1 MWQFQALNVF
11 LKFKNTI
18 GSDSFIKDFK
28 TSMCPFKRDFESF
41 REDILKA
48 FVKIF
53 VGGVDLTVDVFQ
65 DLFLSI
71 LKIRFLWNLD
81 NGLQEGNKQLKRI
94 GN

>member
-1 MWQFQALNVF
+1 
-11 LKFKNTI
+11 
-18 GSDSFIKDFK
+18 
-28 TSMCPFKRDFESF
+28 MCPFKRDFESF

-71 LKIRFLWNLD
+71 LKIRFL
-81 NGLQEGNKQLKRI
+81 
-94 GN
+94 